1 MWHPD
6 PVSAKRAATATAE
19 TEPARIPRIQGS
31 PRVGPDRLAALA
43 ARVVTSGPRVRIA
56 VDMPFTG
63 EALGEVP
70 RCKPE
75 DVRAAFERAWK
86 AQPEWAA
93 TPLDER
99 VKPFLRYHDLLIER
113 QDEVLDLI
121 QLECGKSRLHAY
133 EEVVDGALVS
143 RHYGHHAASYLEPAR
158 RKGAI
163 PGLTY
168 TYEYRQPKGVIG
180 LIAPWNFPLVLSMSD
195 AVPALIAGNAVVMKP
210 DLQSPFT
217 ALWAAALLEEAGLP
231 KDLLLI
237 VTGEGTELGPELI
250 AHSDY
255 VSFTGSTATGR
266 RIAAQA
272 AERLIGCSL
281 ELGGKNPML
290 VLSDADVPDAA
301 RGAVRGCFAA
311 AGQVCVSIERLYVH
325 ESLYHRF
332 LKSFVD
338 ETQAARLG
346 ASLDYSC
353 NIGSLASA
361 AQLRKVDEH
370 VRDAVAKGAT
380 VAAGGRARPELG
392 PYFYEPTILTG
403 VTPEMQVFS
412 EETFGPVVSVY
423 KFETVN
429 EAVER
434 ANATP
439 YGLNASVW
447 TRDTAKGRRLAT
459 RIQAGTV
466 NINEVYSATW
476 ASVDAPMGGFKE
488 SGLGRRHGAE
498 GILRYTEAQTIAIQ
512 RGLALAPPPGV
523 SDETF
528 TKAFTAGLK
537 ALKRTPGLR

>member
-1 MWHPD
+1 
-6 PVSAKRAATATAE
+6 VSAKRAAAAAAAVE
-19 TEPARIPRIQGS
+19 VPPSRLPRIQGS
-31 PRVGPDRLAALA
+31 PRVGPDRLAKLA
-43 ARVVTSGPRVRIA
+43 ARVVTAGPRVRAA
-56 VDMPFTG
+56 VAMPFTG
-63 EALGEVP
+63 ETLGEVP

-75 DVRAAFERAWK
+75 DVRAAFERAWA
-86 AQPEWAA
+86 AQREWAE
-93 TPLDER
+93 TPLAER
-99 VKPFLRYHDLLIER
+99 VKPFLAYHDLLLER
-113 QDEVLDLI
+113 QEEVLDLI
-121 QLECGKSRLHAY
+121 QLESGKSRLHAY

-143 RHYGHHAASYLEPAR
+143 RHYAHHAAEVLEP
-158 RKGAI
+158 
-163 PGLTY
+163 
-168 TYEYRQPKGVIG
+168 
-180 LIAPWNFPLVLSMSD
+180 PLVLSMSD
-195 AVPALIAGNAVVMKP
+195 AVPALVAGNAVVMKP

-231 KDLLLI
+231 ENLLCI
-237 VTGEGTELGPELI
+237 VTGEGSELGPELI

-255 VSFTGSTATGR
+255 IAFTGSTATGKR
-266 RIAAQA
+266 VAAQA

-290 VLSDADVPDAA
+290 VLADADLEDAA
-301 RGAVRGCFAA
+301 RGAVRGCFAG

-332 LKSFVD
+332 LKRFVD
-338 ETQAARLG
+338 ETLAVRLG

-353 NIGSLASA
+353 NVGSLASA
-361 AQLRKVDEH
+361 AQLRKVEEH

-380 VAAGGRARPELG
+380 VAAGGRARPDLG

-403 VTPEMQVFS
+403 VTAEMKLYA

-423 KFETVN
+423 KFDTVN

-439 YGLNASVW
+439 FGLNASIW
-447 TRDTAKGRRLAT
+447 TRDTEKGRRLAT

-466 NINEVYSATW
+466 NINEAFTATW

-512 RGLALAPPPGV
+512 RGIALAPPPGV

-528 TKAFTAGLK
+528 TKGFTAGLK